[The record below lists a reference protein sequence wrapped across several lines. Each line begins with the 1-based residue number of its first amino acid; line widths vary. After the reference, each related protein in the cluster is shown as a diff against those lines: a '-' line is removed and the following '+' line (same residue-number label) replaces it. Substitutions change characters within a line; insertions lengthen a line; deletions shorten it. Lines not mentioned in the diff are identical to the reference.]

1 MMGTDGDQAGT
12 VLHTTLDIS
21 TAVIPRRLMT
31 FYRGLGG
38 IVGLVER
45 HVGCFY
51 GIFVLIE
58 WSQQS
63 VRVKQL
69 LFCEGKVLKLMRFHH
84 CIL

>member
-1 MMGTDGDQAGT
+1 MKGTAGNQVGT

-45 HVGCFY
+45 HGGCFY
-51 GIFVLIE
+51 GIFARMG
-58 WSQQS
+58 WSLQS